1 MKILVGLSG
10 GVDSAV
16 AAALLKK
23 QGYDVIGATMSIWG
37 KDEYHD
43 FKGHNNACFG
53 PDEIKNIKEA
63 AKIAK
68 LLDIPYFTVD
78 CRNNYEKT
86 VVENFRT
93 EYLSGRTP
101 NPCVWCNQHIKFR
114 IFPLSAKKQGID
126 FDKFATGH
134 YARIG
139 EFDGETCLKRGIDP
153 KKDQTYFLYRLSKE
167 QISNLILP
175 LGGYKKEEIRKIAQ
189 ELNLEVANKPDSQ
202 DFYGGDYSELLK
214 AGKKEGNIVDTEGKI
229 LGTHEGIWNF
239 TVGQRR
245 GIKISSTE
253 PLYVISLN
261 EKTNEVVVGHRDKTF
276 NKSLIAKNLNFQINP
291 EKFEGKILSAKI
303 RSAQAPTSAKFRFL
317 DRETI
322 EIIFE
327 DYQKSIAIGQSAVLY
342 DNDVLIG
349 GGIIESAK

>member
-16 AAALLKK
+16 AAAILKNE
-23 QGYDVIGATMSIWG
+23 GHEVIGATMSIWG

-43 FKGHNNACFG
+43 FKGHSNACFG
-53 PDEIKNIKEA
+53 PDEIKNIQEA
-63 AKIAK
+63 EKIAK
-68 LLDIPYFTVD
+68 KLEIPYITVD

-86 VVENFRT
+86 VVENFRS

-101 NPCVWCNQHIKFR
+101 NPCVWCNEKIKFGV
-114 IFPLSAKKQGID
+114 FPNSAKKQGVI

-134 YARIG
+134 YAKIG
-139 EFDGETCLKRGIDP
+139 KVEGETCLKRGVDP

-167 QISNLILP
+167 QISDLILP
-175 LGGYKKEEIRKIAQ
+175 LGGYTKDEIRKMAADF
-189 ELNLEVANKPDSQ
+189 NLEVANKPDSQ

-214 AGKKEGNIVDTEGKI
+214 AGKKQGNIVDTNGKI
-229 LGTHEGIWNF
+229 LGTHDGIWNF

-245 GIKISSTE
+245 GIKVSSTE

-261 EKTNEVVVGHRDKTF
+261 EKTNEVIVGHKDKTF

-291 EKFEGKILSAKI
+291 ERYEGKVISAKI
-303 RSAQAPTSAKFRFL
+303 RSVQTPTEAKFKFI
-317 DRETI
+317 DKETI

-327 DYQKSIAIGQSAVLY
+327 EYQKSIAIGQSAVLY

>member
-1 MKILVGLSG
+1 MKVLVGLSG

-43 FKGHNNACFG
+43 FQGHKNACFG

-63 AKIAK
+63 ERIAK
-68 LLDIPYFTVD
+68 KLDIPYFTVD

-86 VVENFRT
+86 VIENFRK

-101 NPCVWCNQHIKFR
+101 NPCVWCNQNIKFGV
-114 IFPLSAKKQGID
+114 FPLAAKKQGID

-134 YARIG
+134 YAIID
-139 EFDGETCLKRGIDP
+139 ELNGETCLKRGVDY

-175 LGGYKKEEIRKIAQ
+175 LGKYTKDEIRKMAA
-189 ELNLEVANKPDSQ
+189 EFGLDVANKPDSQ
-202 DFYGGDYSELLK
+202 DFYGGDYNELLK
-214 AGKKEGNIVDTEGKI
+214 TKEKEGNIVDTDGKI
-229 LGTHEGIWNF
+229 LGKHKGIWNF

-245 GIKISSTE
+245 GIKVSSTE

-261 EKTNEVVVGHRDKTF
+261 EKTNEVVVGNRDKTF
-276 NKSLIAKNLNFQINP
+276 NKSLIAKNLNFQIDP
-291 EKFEGKILSAKI
+291 EQFEGKLISAKI
-303 RSAQAPTSAKFRFL
+303 RSVQLPTKAQFKFL
-317 DRETI
+317 DKDTI
-322 EIIFE
+322 EIIFDE
-327 DYQKSIAIGQSAVLY
+327 YQKSIAIGQSAVLY

-349 GGIIESAK
+349 GGIIESAI

>member
-63 AKIAK
+63 EKIAK

-101 NPCVWCNQHIKFR
+101 NPCVW
-114 IFPLSAKKQGID
+114 
-126 FDKFATGH
+126 
-134 YARIG
+134 
-139 EFDGETCLKRGIDP
+139 
-153 KKDQTYFLYRLSKE
+153 
-167 QISNLILP
+167 
-175 LGGYKKEEIRKIAQ
+175 
-189 ELNLEVANKPDSQ
+189 
-202 DFYGGDYSELLK
+202 
-214 AGKKEGNIVDTEGKI
+214 
-229 LGTHEGIWNF
+229 
-239 TVGQRR
+239 
-245 GIKISSTE
+245 
-253 PLYVISLN
+253 
-261 EKTNEVVVGHRDKTF
+261 
-276 NKSLIAKNLNFQINP
+276 
-291 EKFEGKILSAKI
+291 
-303 RSAQAPTSAKFRFL
+303 
-317 DRETI
+317 
-322 EIIFE
+322 
-327 DYQKSIAIGQSAVLY
+327 
-342 DNDVLIG
+342 
-349 GGIIESAK
+349 